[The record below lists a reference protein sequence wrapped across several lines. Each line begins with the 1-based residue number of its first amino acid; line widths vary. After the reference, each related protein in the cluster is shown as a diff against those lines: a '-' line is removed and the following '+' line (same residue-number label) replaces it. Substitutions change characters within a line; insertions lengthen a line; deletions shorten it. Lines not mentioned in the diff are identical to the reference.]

1 MTVLRAGLI
10 GAHISRTRLPAA
22 LQIMCDAH
30 GITLEFDLIDTGDD
44 PEFDFRTCV
53 DELRQ
58 FGWSGVTVTHPFKLE
73 AADYAGT
80 GMVDEVSHLTS
91 SNTLTFG
98 VDICGFNTDYSGFM
112 GAFQAFQTDPV
123 ESVLMIGS
131 GGVAH
136 ALGPA
141 LDRLMT
147 PSAKVFLYDTDRDK
161 ADTLAQQIGS
171 RAQVITDQDVPSVVK
186 NSQGLINAT
195 PMGMAEYPGSAFNP
209 DWIGGKN
216 EWAFDAVYTPTNTR
230 FLQDAEHAGLRCLS
244 GFALFQHMAM
254 RSFEAYTGI
263 AVDPVEMLP
272 QLNALKP
279 D

>member
-1 MTVLRAGLI
+1 MMLRAGLI

-22 LQIMCDAH
+22 LQIMCAADE
-30 GITLEFDLIDTGDD
+30 ITLEFDLIDTGDD
-44 PEFDFRTCV
+44 PDFDFRTCV

-58 FGWSGVTVTHPFKLE
+58 FGWSGVTVTHPFKLD

-91 SNTLTFG
+91 ANTLIFG
-98 VDICGFNTDYSGFM
+98 SDLHGFNTDFTGFL
-112 GAFQAFQTDPV
+112 GAFQAFQSAPV
-123 ESVLMIGS
+123 GNVLMIGN

-147 PSAKVFLYDTDRDK
+147 SQAKVFLYDTD
-161 ADTLAQQIGS
+161 ADRAAVLARQIGS
-171 RAQVITDQDVPSVVK
+171 KAQVLDSNDLPEAVQ

-195 PMGMAEYPGSAFNP
+195 PVGMAEYPGTAFDP
-209 DWIGGKN
+209 AWFGGAN
-216 EWAFDAVYTPTNTR
+216 EWAFDVVYTPTNTQ
-230 FLQDAEHAGLRCLS
+230 FLQDGQRSGLRCLS

-263 AVDPVEMLP
+263 CVDPAEMLP
-272 QLNALKP
+272 RLDALKP